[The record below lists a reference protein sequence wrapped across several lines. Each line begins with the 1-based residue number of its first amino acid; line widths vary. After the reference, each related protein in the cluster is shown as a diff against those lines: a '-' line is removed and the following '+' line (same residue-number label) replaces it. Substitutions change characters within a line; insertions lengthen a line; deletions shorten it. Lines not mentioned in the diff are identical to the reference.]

1 MASSADCQGPIPIG
15 PWRQLAAFS
24 GVTQRARS
32 GRLDLLLVDPE
43 TRTRYELEIQ
53 LGATDPSHI
62 IRTIEYWDNERRR
75 YPDREHVAVIAAEDI
90 TSRFLNVIS
99 LFNKAIPLIALQVR
113 VLQVGDV
120 ITLSCTKVLDLSY
133 ISSAAEETEQGAP
146 AARPYWEKIGSKET
160 LALADSL
167 LSLIRGVT
175 NDQALALKYNGSYIG
190 LARHGIPDNFITMR
204 PAKSN
209 MVTDFHIPRSDELQ
223 QRLLSEGFDLLGY
236 DRTHGNY
243 RLRLGPDDFANRQD
257 TLTEL
262 VERAVDVAKPNVEPE
277 EDVVAGENDVLS

>member
-1 MASSADCQGPIPIG
+1 MHP
-15 PWRQLAAFS
+15 R
-24 GVTQRARS
+24 
-32 GRLDLLLVDPE
+32 
-43 TRTRYELEIQ
+43 
-53 LGATDPSHI
+53 
-62 IRTIEYWDNERRR
+62 
-75 YPDREHVAVIAAEDI
+75 
-90 TSRFLNVIS
+90 
-99 LFNKAIPLIALQVR
+99 
-113 VLQVGDV
+113 
-120 ITLSCTKVLDLSY
+120 
-133 ISSAAEETEQGAP
+133 
-146 AARPYWEKIGSKET
+146 ARPYWEKIGSKET

-175 NDQALALKYNGSYIG
+175 NDQALALKYNRSYIG
-190 LARHGIPDNFITMR
+190 LARHGVPNNFITMR

-262 VERAVDVAKPNVEPE
+262 VERAADVAKPNVEPE